1 MVLIYHRFEVLLCN
15 NTQAVLITVLQAAVI
30 FIHRTNSV
38 NYICIKKRERER
50 ERESSSSSS
59 SN

>member
-1 MVLIYHRFEVLLCN
+1 MALIYHRFEALLCN

-30 FIHRTNSV
+30 FIHWTNSV
-38 NYICIKKRERER
+38 NYICIKERER
-50 ERESSSSSS
+50 ERESSSSST